1 MQNQS
6 YTFVFENKKKAI
18 YNFFAS
24 FLLIAQLA
32 FFIYTFSIGHSK
44 NLATTYL
51 LIIVADLILVYLY
64 LNAKKDFIVKVAK
77 SGVEFSGLPNRQF
90 NWSDLNNLILKDNL
104 LTIDFK
110 NDKVLQLYLPENN
123 QIKEQ
128 DFNDFCKACLQG
140 IN

>member
-18 YNFFAS
+18 YNFFAA
-24 FLLIAQLA
+24 FLLLAQIA
-32 FFIYTFSIGHSK
+32 FFIYTFSIGQSK
-44 NLATTYL
+44 NLSTTYL
-51 LIIVADLILVYLY
+51 LIIVADLILAYLY
-64 LNAKKDFIVKVAK
+64 LKAKKDFTVKVAK
-77 SGVEFSGLPNRQF
+77 NGVEFSGLPNRTF

-110 NDKVLQLYLPENN
+110 NDKVIQQYLPENN

-128 DFNDFCKACLQG
+128 DFNDFCKACLKG